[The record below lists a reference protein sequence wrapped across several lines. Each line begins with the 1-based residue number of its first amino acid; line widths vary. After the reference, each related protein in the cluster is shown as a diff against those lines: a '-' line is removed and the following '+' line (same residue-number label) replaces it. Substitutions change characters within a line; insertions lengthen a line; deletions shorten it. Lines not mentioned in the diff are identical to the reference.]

1 MNSAA
6 DLVPWRVK
14 AAVRRVLDAPARRNW
29 RERRVGISKAEG
41 SEPVISF
48 GGVLDDGRPVRGGAV
63 KLLSLRRAF
72 RCDEEK
78 FNILYLVSSAQPMF
92 AADLVAFCRRQNI
105 PVVWNQNGVGYP
117 GWAGGE
123 AERHNA
129 PMRSLR
135 ALADYVVYQS
145 EFCLESAERFLGPV
159 DKPSRVLLNPVDL
172 AKFYPPHGTSRP
184 AAPRLLAMGTHSYR
198 DRVFAAIDAV
208 RVLRTKGIAATLTVA
223 GPLQWRRGKEETLAY
238 LRKAGLNDTIRLHP
252 AFNQDE
258 AAQLYRAHEILVH
271 PKYLDP
277 CPTVVAEA
285 LACGLPVVG
294 SATGGLP
301 EMTDGNCARLV
312 PLPLAWDRMTTP
324 SGDEFAAAVEDLWKN
339 IAVASAAARACAE
352 RKFDAAVWTDA
363 HRSIFHSLLKR

>member
-78 FNILYLVSSAQPMF
+78 FNILCLVSSAQPMF
-92 AADLVAFCRRQNI
+92 AADLVAVCRRENI

-159 DKPSRVLLNPVDL
+159 DKPSRILLNPVDL
-172 AKFYPPHGTSRP
+172 AKFHPAYGTSRP

-208 RVLRTKGIAATLTVA
+208 HVLRRRGMAATLTVA
-223 GPLQWRRGKEETLAY
+223 GPLQWRGADDETRRY
-238 LRKAGLNDTIRLHP
+238 LRTNGLENAIRLHP
-252 AFNQDE
+252 PFDQNQAPE
-258 AAQLYRAHEILVH
+258 LYRAHDVLVH

-312 PLPLAWDRMTTP
+312 PLPLAWDRMITP
-324 SGDEFAAAVEDLWKN
+324 SGEEFAAAVEDIWKN
-339 IAVASAAARACAE
+339 IAVASASARECAE
-352 RKFDAAVWTDA
+352 RKFAAASWTDA
-363 HRSIFHSLLKR
+363 HRAVFHSLLKP